1 MISIVPILIIP
12 LSLLGN
18 GEEVVKQ
25 APNIQTP
32 MYEYY
37 TRRMPD
43 LEEAQEELRYQEHL
57 KELEQQIQRDLRLI
71 EEKKQEE
78 LRREQEELRQAQEK
92 ERKEKMVRTYYTSSD
107 VSQPSLLTAEE
118 LNIAIEGTG
127 LQGLGQYFYE
137 AEQAYGVNSVFLLSI
152 AILESGWG
160 NSTLAQTK
168 NNLFGYQA
176 YDNDPNKAMYFSSKA
191 EAIDTVG
198 SHLAKNYLRS
208 DGKYYNGA
216 TPAGVNVMYCSSGEW
231 ASKVVSIMN
240 KVMDSVPY

>member
-1 MISIVPILIIP
+1 MISIVPILITP
-12 LSLLGN
+12 LLLLGN
-18 GEEVVKQ
+18 GEEIVKQ

-37 TRRMPD
+37 TRRMPTLD
-43 LEEAQEELRYQEHL
+43 EVQEELSYRQYLE
-57 KELEQQIQRDLRLI
+57 ELEQQIQRDLRLI

-160 NSTLAQTK
+160 ESTLAQTK
-168 NNLFGYQA
+168 NSLFGYQA

-191 EAIDTVG
+191 EEIG
-198 SHLAKNYLRS
+198 R
-208 DGKYYNGA
+208 
-216 TPAGVNVMYCSSGEW
+216 
-231 ASKVVSIMN
+231 ASCRERV
-240 KVMDSVPY
+240 

>member
-1 MISIVPILIIP
+1 MISIVPILITP
-12 LSLLGN
+12 LLLLGN

-37 TRRMPD
+37 KRCVPTPD
-43 LEEAQEELRYQEHL
+43 EVEEELRYQQYL

-71 EEKKQEE
+71 EEKK
-78 LRREQEELRQAQEK
+78 QEELRQAQEK

-216 TPAGVNVMYCSSGEW
+216 TPAGVNVMYCSGGEW

>member
-1 MISIVPILIIP
+1 MISIVPLLITPLIL
-12 LSLLGN
+12 SGN

-37 TRRMPD
+37 TRRMPTLD
-43 LEEAQEELRYQEHL
+43 EVQEELRYQQYLE
-57 KELEQQIQRDLRLI
+57 ELEQQIQRDLRLI

-78 LRREQEELRQAQEK
+78 LRQAPEK
-92 ERKEKMVRTYYTSSD
+92 ERKEKMVRTYYMSSD
-107 VSQPSLLTAEE
+107 VSQPSLVTAKE

-160 NSTLAQTK
+160 ESTLAQTK

-191 EAIDTVG
+191 EAIHTVG
-198 SHLAKNYLRS
+198 SHLAKN
-208 DGKYYNGA
+208 
-216 TPAGVNVMYCSSGEW
+216 
-231 ASKVVSIMN
+231 
-240 KVMDSVPY
+240 